1 MRLGGCQRAESNERD
16 DRMLPWAVN
25 PDTMT
30 EATLQALTML
40 KQGEFY
46 KLASKSAQKKVLMGL
61 TWVSAIVDPG
71 SLFVI
76 RKGQHERH
84 ADGCHQVAVRCK
96 QVAQRD
102 EDCGSRRH
110 FDARDRH
117 DAQGFR
123 AFPP

>member
-1 MRLGGCQRAESNERD
+1 
-16 DRMLPWAVN
+16 MLPWAVK

-71 SLFVI
+71 SLFVVPE
-76 RKGQHERH
+76 GQHERH

-96 QVAQRD
+96 QVLNEMKTVAA
-102 EDCGSRRH
+102 GRH

-123 AFPP
+123 ALPPLKTGRIMHMRC